1 LSKCPWCVLTLC
13 SYWVN
18 LEGITVS
25 LPNGQDVSVFTSGK
39 LPVLLDSGFTLTGLP
54 SAMFEALAKAFN
66 ANPNVAYPLVDCALI
81 NTKGTVD
88 FKFGNTVINVP
99 YSDFI
104 WRPQPGTCQL
114 GVFRSDGKCFL
125 LQSEN

>member
-1 LSKCPWCVLTLC
+1 
-13 SYWVN
+13 
-18 LEGITVS
+18 
-25 LPNGQDVSVFTSGK
+25 
-39 LPVLLDSGFTLTGLP
+39 
-54 SAMFEALAKAFN
+54 MFEALAKAFN

-99 YSDFI
+99 YADFI

-114 GVFRSDGKCFL
+114 GVFRSDGKCLL
-125 LQSEN
+125 LQSGIKERKLTRIVRLPRPRRYIPSSRLRRLRLGQP